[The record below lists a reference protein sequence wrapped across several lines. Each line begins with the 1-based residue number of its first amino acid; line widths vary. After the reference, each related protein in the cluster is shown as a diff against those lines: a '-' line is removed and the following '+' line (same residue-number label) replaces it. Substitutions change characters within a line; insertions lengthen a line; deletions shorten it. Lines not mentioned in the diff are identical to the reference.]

1 LGGDVAAD
9 GTRPAGKGV
18 VAFDVDGVL
27 LRGLFLS
34 RVASTTSAWIWVRSM
49 WLGFRLKL
57 GLIDVRQAVERAY
70 SFQKGVPLKDIL
82 AVGDSLRIAHG
93 AAELC
98 AELKRDGYSVVL
110 VSAGVPQQVVERI
123 ASNVGA
129 DAAHGVLLEEEDG
142 ILTGRLTG
150 ERQSG
155 RGKREALD
163 RMLHERGLRWA
174 DATVVVDDASNVEIV
189 DAAWRS
195 IAVNP
200 EWRILRRADFV
211 VYTRDLHEILEFFPE
226 GYASGVTLRET
237 AVRHEAFRKAIHS
250 CSIVIPVLASWSK
263 PLTLWL
269 VGLVTLVYLVSE
281 SMRLMGIAVPLFST
295 VTWRAMRP
303 GEPRMVVPGPLLFG
317 VGIFL
322 TVALFQP
329 AAAAVGVLVLAI
341 GDSAA
346 SLVGRAFGNT
356 TLPYNPGKTLLG
368 SLSLFAVGVLIA
380 IFYVP
385 VPWALLVG
393 VVASVVESL
402 RLGPSDNLLL
412 PLATAG
418 VVAVALV

>member
-1 LGGDVAAD
+1 VGAD
-9 GTRPAGKGV
+9 ERPGPARRGV
-18 VAFDVDGVL
+18 VAFDVDGVF

-34 RVASTTSAWIWVRSM
+34 RVASATSAWIWIRSM
-49 WLGFRLKL
+49 WLGLRLKL

-70 SFQKGVPLKDIL
+70 SFQSGVPLKDML

-93 AAELC
+93 ARELC
-98 AELKRDGYSVVL
+98 AELKREGYQVVL

-142 ILTGRLTG
+142 ILTGRLVG
-150 ERQSG
+150 DRQSG
-155 RGKREALD
+155 PGKREALD
-163 RMLHERGLRWA
+163 RMLRERGLSWA
-174 DATVVVDDASNVEIV
+174 DATVVVDDASNAEIV
-189 DAAWRS
+189 AAAWRS

-250 CSIVIPVLASWSK
+250 CSVVVPVLAAWSK

-281 SMRLMGIAVPLFST
+281 VMRLMGIAVPVFST

-303 GEPRMVVPGPLLFG
+303 AEPRMVVPGPFLFG

-346 SLVGRAFGNT
+346 SLVGRAFGST

-393 VVASVVESL
+393 LVASLVESL
-402 RLGPSDNLLL
+402 PLGPSDNLLL
-412 PLATAG
+412 PLSTAG
-418 VVAVALV
+418 VVAVALA